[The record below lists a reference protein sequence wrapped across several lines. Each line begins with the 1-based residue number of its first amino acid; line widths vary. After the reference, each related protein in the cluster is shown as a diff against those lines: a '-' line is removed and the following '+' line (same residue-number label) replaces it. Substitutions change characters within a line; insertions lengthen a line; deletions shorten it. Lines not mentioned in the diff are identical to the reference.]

1 MPLAGIFGHV
11 FRELRYAM
19 MGFYYLSELL
29 GRELSS
35 LPVLLLSYTQ
45 VFKFIYYHQ
54 CEFTDSVQ
62 MVENPF
68 RISSM

>member
-1 MPLAGIFGHV
+1 
-11 FRELRYAM
+11 M

-45 VFKFIYYHQ
+45 VFKFVYYAQ
-54 CEFTDSVQ
+54 CELTDSV
-62 MVENPF
+62 
-68 RISSM
+68 